1 MEHLNS
7 NIWASYCTQST
18 SGTFTLLALFFFSV
32 LGRMITLDVEL
43 VAYLDLSLGAR
54 CDTQPTPL
62 AQFFVNPYK
71 SLLQASISYA
81 IL

>member
-7 NIWASYCTQST
+7 NVRASYCTQST

-32 LGRMITLDVEL
+32 LGPMITLDVEL
-43 VAYLDLSLGAR
+43 VAYPDLSLGAR

-62 AQFFVNPYK
+62 AQFFVNSNE
-71 SLLQASISYA
+71 SLLQTSISWA
-81 IL
+81 TL